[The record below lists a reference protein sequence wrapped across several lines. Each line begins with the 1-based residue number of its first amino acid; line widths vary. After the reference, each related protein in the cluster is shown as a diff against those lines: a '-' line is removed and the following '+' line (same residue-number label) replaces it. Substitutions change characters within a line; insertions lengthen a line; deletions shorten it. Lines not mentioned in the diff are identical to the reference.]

1 MLKNYNLS
9 EVIVLKNNKEYF
21 YSFDNIFGYREILSK
36 YLCDCGIPTDEAFQ
50 ISEKVR
56 KGFFYKKEYKH
67 SKIPQD
73 VTDWFSSVKY
83 LPSVRRLLDDE
94 QE

>member
-1 MLKNYNLS
+1 ML
-9 EVIVLKNNKEYF
+9 NKKELY
-21 YSFDNIFGYREILSK
+21 YSFDNIFGYREILTK
-36 YLCDCGIPTDEAFQ
+36 YLCDCGISTDEAFQ

-56 KGFFYKKEYKH
+56 KGFFYKKEYTY
-67 SKIPQD
+67 SKIPQE
-73 VTDWFSSVKY
+73 VTAWFSSVEY